1 MQAWYAI
8 RVLGTRWG
16 WLGPIVACKLN
27 NVRVK
32 ISGEPGLFGPAV
44 AGLLG
49 MFSRRDSHRPC
60 TMIPV
65 VDEGLLL
72 SLVLS
77 ASALR
82 VQACGG
88 MACSSAAIVSARW
101 C

>member
-49 MFSRRDSHRPC
+49 TR
-60 TMIPV
+60 V
-65 VDEGLLL
+65 VDET
-72 SLVLS
+72 
-77 ASALR
+77 AADRAL
-82 VQACGG
+82 
-88 MACSSAAIVSARW
+88 
-101 C
+101 